1 MRDPLTEL
9 PILMMTTRVILPIV
23 LALLVAFAALWL
35 APLSLVLAV
44 RGYSPQDVIAMTAS
58 TQPQP
63 DIVCEPDEP
72 ADSETTNTDPPTAS
86 AQSIPAIPQRTEQPA
101 PSTDEPKTQ
110 EEPAQDEPT
119 QPKMVATATVNV
131 RAGKGTDTDVVGKID
146 PGEEV
151 TVLENPA
158 GDWLKVESKT
168 TSGWVYRPLLEK
180 R

>member
-1 MRDPLTEL
+1 M
-9 PILMMTTRVILPIV
+9 ITTRVILPIV

-63 DIVCEPDEP
+63 DIVCEPDES
-72 ADSETTNTDPPTAS
+72 ADRETTNPNSSPAS
-86 AQSIPAIPQRTEQPA
+86 VQNIPATPQRPEQPA

-110 EEPAQDEPT
+110 DAPTQDEPT

-131 RAGKGTDTDVVGKID
+131 RAGQGTDTDVVGQID
-146 PGEEV
+146 PGQEV
-151 TVLENPA
+151 TVLEDPS
-158 GDWLKVESKT
+158 GDWLKVEGKT
-168 TSGWVYRPLLEK
+168 TRGWVYRPLLEK

>member
-1 MRDPLTEL
+1 
-9 PILMMTTRVILPIV
+9 MTTRVILPIV

-72 ADSETTNTDPPTAS
+72 ADSETTNTKSSAANAQNIPTT
-86 AQSIPAIPQRTEQPA
+86 PQRTQSA
-101 PSTDEPKTQ
+101 PSTDAPKTQ
-110 EEPAQDEPT
+110 ETSAQDKPT

-131 RAGKGTDTDVVGKID
+131 RAGQSTDTDVVGQIE
-146 PGEEV
+146 PQEEV
-151 TVLENPA
+151 TVLEDPA
-158 GDWLKVESKT
+158 GEWLKVEGKT